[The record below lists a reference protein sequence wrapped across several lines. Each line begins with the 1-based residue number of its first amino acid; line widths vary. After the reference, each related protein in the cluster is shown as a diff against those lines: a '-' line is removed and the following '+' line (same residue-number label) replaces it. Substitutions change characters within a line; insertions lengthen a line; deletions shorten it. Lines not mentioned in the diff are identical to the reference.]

1 MVMRST
7 EKPLYNLIC
16 LGDLNVSK
24 VLGPN
29 YVLLFDVFFR
39 DLLSSIFVF
48 CERRLKNPKGLFIS
62 YELVEM
68 PRAPN
73 SHYTMV

>member
-1 MVMRST
+1 MRST

-29 YVLLFDVFFR
+29 YVFLFDDLKKIIIKVKMKLYIYYGDKMKNEGKIVFWNH
-39 DLLSSIFVF
+39 L
-48 CERRLKNPKGLFIS
+48 
-62 YELVEM
+62 
-68 PRAPN
+68 
-73 SHYTMV
+73 